1 MAAHKGSGQRCGNLR
16 GLNYRSYVK
25 EACELLRKLRAD
37 ECCLDN
43 FVEDASKDLQNKD
56 APERKFILD
65 VVSGCVQYKKLLDA
79 VVNMFYGL
87 NKKWVS
93 KGDHSQFV
101 VICYL
106 TMFALDDLGVQ
117 NFSNIIKS
125 LGINKM
131 HFFVNFFFS
140 HLTPWIQEEWN
151 GIYDVDFVEKE
162 WIVPLLRWRPEISSL
177 MDQLFEE
184 SQVQKAH
191 VKTTQPQEFNLTNPK
206 ARPVPEMIPHEEK
219 RKAVPKGFNSANKA
233 EAKISS
239 VKLNNA
245 AILRQEVLYHRLVEE
260 EQQRIEQ
267 LVQGAR
273 DSSSFLQWQQEMREK
288 DLQEKLP
295 RMKQK
300 HLETRISE
308 ENVALVRKQV
318 AENNQKAAQLK
329 KEETFQL
336 MQKYAEKRMQEE
348 KELRDLVQQVAKGHK
363 NPKAAKEKLQKL
375 KQNIVKE
382 VSEHNQELL
391 RQALEEEQVR
401 LCENV
406 KKISEIHAVES
417 LQRDKT
423 SRFDDTET
431 AGHQMGE
438 MSLAELKQRLAFLKQ
453 SQQQE
458 LEERHSQILQE
469 NKKKKQDMQ
478 EKLETISLHNRTL
491 AQAAANRKEEKR
503 AKQEFLKQLVDQDE
517 TVLALKKKLEE
528 QKQQRRQ
535 LKLLEKSKT
544 KPQTGT
550 PAAAQTET
558 HGRQTSNR
566 KNWEEIN
573 QQM

>member
-1 MAAHKGSGQRCGNLR
+1 
-16 GLNYRSYVK
+16 
-25 EACELLRKLRAD
+25 
-37 ECCLDN
+37 
-43 FVEDASKDLQNKD
+43 
-56 APERKFILD
+56 
-65 VVSGCVQYKKLLDA
+65 
-79 VVNMFYGL
+79 
-87 NKKWVS
+87 
-93 KGDHSQFV
+93 
-101 VICYL
+101 
-106 TMFALDDLGVQ
+106 
-117 NFSNIIKS
+117 
-125 LGINKM
+125 
-131 HFFVNFFFS
+131 
-140 HLTPWIQEEWN
+140 
-151 GIYDVDFVEKE
+151 
-162 WIVPLLRWRPEISSL
+162 

-184 SQVQKAH
+184 SQVQKAL

-219 RKAVPKGFNSANKA
+219 RKAVPKGFYSTNKA

-245 AILRQEVLYHRLVEE
+245 AILRREALYHRQVEE

-295 RMKQK
+295 MMKQK

-348 KELRDLVQQVAKGHK
+348 KELRDLVQQIAKGHK
-363 NPKAAKEKLQKL
+363 NPKAAKEKLHKL

-558 HGRQTSNR
+558 HGRANFKQ
-566 KNWEEIN
+566 EEPGGN
-573 QQM
+573 